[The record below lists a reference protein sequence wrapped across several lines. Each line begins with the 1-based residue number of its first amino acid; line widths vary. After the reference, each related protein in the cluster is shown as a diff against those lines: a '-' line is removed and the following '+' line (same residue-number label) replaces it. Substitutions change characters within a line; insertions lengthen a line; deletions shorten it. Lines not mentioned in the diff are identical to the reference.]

1 MGSWGPIGG
10 GGELIASSCGTA
22 VTQNEKTQEMDHKE
36 SRPWTAPL
44 RRPQGHHGVS
54 GQTIC
59 VQILPF
65 WLCDLGQVP

>member
-1 MGSWGPIGG
+1 MGSCGPIGG

-44 RRPQGHHGVS
+44 RRPQGHHGDWR
-54 GQTIC
+54 GQETR
-59 VQILPF
+59 
-65 WLCDLGQVP
+65 LCAA